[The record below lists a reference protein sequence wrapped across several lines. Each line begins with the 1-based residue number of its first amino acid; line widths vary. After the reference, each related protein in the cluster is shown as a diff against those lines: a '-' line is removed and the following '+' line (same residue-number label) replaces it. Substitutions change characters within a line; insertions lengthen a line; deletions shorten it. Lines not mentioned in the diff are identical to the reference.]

1 MSKTTKS
8 PNLILEIIPQ
18 LENIS
23 RTLTSQTQ
31 NILEQTT
38 TSTGKTLEWIAEN
51 PLIKTVD
58 NAFGLDWLM
67 AFLGK
72 VDTAKI
78 RATVDKMRSQY
89 PDATPNEIAHRLIV
103 RKTWSAGRLG
113 LATNI
118 IPPIAALFLGI
129 ELIATTKLQGEL
141 VYEIAATY
149 NLDLEDPA
157 RRGEVLAIFG
167 LSLGADIFTTGLTVV
182 EIIPGIGALV
192 SASTN
197 AAMLYVLGQTACRF
211 YQGKISNR
219 DDLLMPEETDRDWQK
234 AVNQCQIM
242 DRILAHMVQV
252 SYPNEDWA
260 EIFPKMKQISPS
272 SMAVIAENLE
282 QPHNLTLLLE
292 ELAPEFAPLTLRRC
306 YDIAMSNGSITLAEQ
321 KILSQI
327 AIAFDLN
334 LSAVSNEQQTEYAR
348 QKSN

>member
-1 MSKTTKS
+1 MSEIIRS
-8 PNLILEIIPQ
+8 PNLTLETIPQ
-18 LENIS
+18 LENIIN
-23 RTLTSQTQ
+23 TFTSQTQ

-38 TSTGKTLEWIAEN
+38 KSTGKTLEWIAEN

-58 NAFGLDWLM
+58 NTLGLDWLIG
-67 AFLGK
+67 FLGK

-103 RKTWSAGRLG
+103 RKTWEAGRLG

-167 LSLGADIFTTGLTVV
+167 LSLGADVFKTGLTVV

-192 SASTN
+192 GASTN

-219 DDLLMPEETDRDWQK
+219 EDLLMPEETDRDWQK

-242 DRILAHMVQV
+242 DRILAHMVKV
-252 SYPNEDWA
+252 SYPDEDWA
-260 EIFPKMKQISPS
+260 EILPNVKQISPS
-272 SMAVIAENLE
+272 SMAVIAENLN
-282 QPHNLTLLLE
+282 QPQDITLLLK
-292 ELAPEFAPLTLRRC
+292 ELTSEFAPLTLKRC
-306 YDIAMSNGSITLAEQ
+306 YDIAMSNGNITLAEQ
-321 KILSQI
+321 EILSQM
-327 AIAFDLN
+327 AIEFNLD
-334 LSAVSNEQQTEYAR
+334 LSAVSGE
-348 QKSN
+348 

>member
-1 MSKTTKS
+1 MSEIIRS
-8 PNLILEIIPQ
+8 PNLTLETIPQ
-18 LENIS
+18 LGNIIN
-23 RTLTSQTQ
+23 TFTSQTQ

-67 AFLGK
+67 TFLGK

-78 RATVDKMRSQY
+78 RATVDQMRSQY

-103 RKTWSAGRLG
+103 RKTWEAERLG

-129 ELIATTKLQGEL
+129 ELIATTKLKGEL

-149 NLDLEDPA
+149 NLDPEDPA

-167 LSLGADIFTTGLTVV
+167 LSLGADVFKTGLTVV

-192 SASTN
+192 GASTN

-219 DDLLMPEETDRDWQK
+219 EDLLMPEETDRDWQK

-242 DRILAHMVQV
+242 DRILAHMVKV
-252 SYPNEDWA
+252 SYPDEDWA
-260 EIFPKMKQISPS
+260 EILPNVKQISPS
-272 SMAVIAENLE
+272 SMAVIAENLN
-282 QPHNLTLLLE
+282 QPQDITLLLK
-292 ELAPEFAPLTLRRC
+292 ELTSEFAPLTLKRC
-306 YDIAMSNGSITLAEQ
+306 YDIAMSNGNITLAEQ
-321 KILSQI
+321 EILSQM
-327 AIAFDLN
+327 AIAFELN
-334 LSAVSNEQQTEYAR
+334 LSAVSNEQQTEYVR